1 MENSCI
7 DKIDKYILNSQ
18 GFHLNIHQ
26 IEEIAMKKQ
35 LSQRPFEVKDCALA
49 ALATGKSAQNL
60 KELRDILI
68 DIDSSSIY
76 YHFWG
81 GLLRPRFDD
90 PEYHNDFASWAR
102 HALHDGVL
110 AEKISAIDPVDYS
123 DLEELRKDLIDTV
136 EERLDEIEY
145 IPWCESDQQFH
156 FITSH
161 IVVFNTNK
169 IIDEPEG
176 LIEAIPS
183 MTRSS
188 IFYHFI
194 DARRRTPYSMD
205 DFRAWLYGFG
215 KRYIDLCEI
224 LSTVDPFFPTLSELR
239 DELASIVKKYFEGEK

>member
-1 MENSCI
+1 
-7 DKIDKYILNSQ
+7 
-18 GFHLNIHQ
+18 
-26 IEEIAMKKQ
+26 MKMQ
-35 LSQRPFEVKDCALA
+35 QEQRPFEIKDCALA

-102 HALHDGVL
+102 HALHEGIL
-110 AEKISAIDPVDYS
+110 AEKMSAIDPVDYQ
-123 DLEELRKDLIDTV
+123 DLESLRRDLIEII
-136 EERLDEIEY
+136 EERLDDVDH
-145 IPWCESDQQFH
+145 IPWCEPDAQFH
-156 FITSH
+156 FITSQ

-169 IIDEPEG
+169 TIDKPEE
-176 LIEAIPS
+176 LIDAIPS

-194 DARRRTPYSMD
+194 DARRRTPDNID
-205 DFRAWLYGFG
+205 DFRAWLNGFG
-215 KRYIDLCEI
+215 DRYLELCEVI
-224 LSTVDPFFPTLSELR
+224 STVDPFFSTLSELR
-239 DELASIVKKYFEGEK
+239 DQLTSIVKSYFEGEK